1 MGFIT
6 ETAYQY
12 YNTSQKFTTT
22 ANQAVGSGHADEGIY
37 TLTFDPLPTA
47 KSKFLIFVNGSEIDD
62 DLYSYNNST
71 GEITFTTAK
80 ALNDVV
86 IVKLKEQKLGSYR
99 YISLNDIINNYIVAY
114 VGDGKLINDVKKTDV
129 LFHAKRGIQ
138 EFSYD
143 ISRTE
148 KIQEI
153 EVGLSLSIP
162 MPQDYIHYVRI
173 SWIDAGGV
181 EHIIY
186 PAKYTSKPSESIL
199 QDSDYNYLYDNDD
212 TLLTGT
218 PVADTRFQNLN
229 YSNLS
234 GGFSSNDIDYDA
246 NRIAERIIEYGKRY
260 GLEPETAQ
268 NNGVFV
274 IDEVNGSIGFSADM
288 AGRVIT
294 LKYVS
299 DGMGTDD
306 EMKIHKYAEDAIYKY
321 ITYAIASSRINFPEY
336 IINRFRKERR
346 AAMRNAK
353 LRLSS
358 LKIGELTQVMR
369 NKSKIIKH

>member
-22 ANQAVGSGHADEGIY
+22 ANQAAGSGHADEGIY

-71 GEITFTTAK
+71 GKITFTTAK
-80 ALNDVV
+80 ALNDVI

-162 MPQDYIHYVRI
+162 MPQDYVHYVRI
-173 SWIDAGGV
+173 SWVDAGGV

-212 TLLTGT
+212 SLLTGT
-218 PVADTRFQNLN
+218 SVTETRFQDLN

-246 NRIAERIIEYGKRY
+246 NRNAERIIEYGKRY

-268 NNGVFV
+268 NNATAP
-274 IDEVNGSIGFSADM
+274 SK
-288 AGRVIT
+288 T
-294 LKYVS
+294 LK
-299 DGMGTDD
+299 D
-306 EMKIHKYAEDAIYKY
+306 
-321 ITYAIASSRINFPEY
+321 
-336 IINRFRKERR
+336 
-346 AAMRNAK
+346 
-353 LRLSS
+353 LSTS
-358 LKIGELTQVMR
+358 TV
-369 NKSKIIKH
+369 KST

>member
-1 MGFIT
+1 MAFIT

-22 ANQAVGSGHADEGIY
+22 ANQAAGSNHADEGVY

-47 KSKFLIFVNGSEIDD
+47 KSKFLIFVNNSEIDD

-71 GEITFTTAK
+71 GEITFTTGR

-99 YISLNDIINNYIVAY
+99 YISLADIINNYIIAY
-114 VGDGKLINDVKKTDV
+114 VGDGKLINATKRSEV

-143 ISRTE
+143 ISRVE

-153 EVGLSLSIP
+153 EVGTSLSVP

-173 SWIDAGGV
+173 SHVDEAGI

-186 PAKYTSKPSESIL
+186 PGRYTSKPSESIL

-212 TLLTGT
+212 SLLTGT
-218 PVADTRFQNLN
+218 PVTDTRFQAFDVKNIN
-229 YSNLS
+229 GAVSNEDVS
-234 GGFSSNDIDYDA
+234 YDA
-246 NRIAERIIEYGKRY
+246 DRNSERIIEFGKRF
-260 GLEPETAQ
+260 GLEPEIAQ
-268 NNGVFV
+268 KNGVFI
-274 IDEVNGSIGFSADM
+274 IDEANGSIGFSSDL
-288 AGRVIT
+288 AGKVIT
-294 LKYVS
+294 IKYVS
-299 DGMGTDD
+299 DGMGTDA
-306 EMKIHKYAEDAIYKY
+306 EMKVHKFAEDAIYKY
-321 ITYAIASSRINFPEY
+321 ITYGIASAKANFPEY

-358 LKIGELTQVMR
+358 MKLGELTQVMR
-369 NKSKIIKH
+369 GKSKIIK

>member
-22 ANQAVGSGHADEGIY
+22 ANQAAGSGHADEGIY

-47 KSKFLIFVNGSEIDD
+47 KNKFLIFVNGSEIDD

-80 ALNDVV
+80 TLNDVV

-246 NRIAERIIEYGKRY
+246 NRNAERIIEYGKRY

-306 EMKIHKYAEDAIYKY
+306 EMKVHKYAEDAIYKY

-346 AAMRNAK
+346 AAIRNAK

>member
-1 MGFIT
+1 MAFIT

-22 ANQAVGSGHADEGIY
+22 ANQAAGSNHADEGVY

-47 KSKFLIFVNGSEIDD
+47 KSKFLIFVNNSEIDD

-71 GEITFTTAK
+71 GEITFTTGR

-99 YISLNDIINNYIVAY
+99 YISLADIINNYIIAY
-114 VGDGKLINDVKKTDV
+114 VGDGKLINATKRSEV

-143 ISRTE
+143 ISRVE

-153 EVGLSLSIP
+153 EVGTSLSVP

-173 SWIDAGGV
+173 SHVDEAGI

-186 PAKYTSKPSESIL
+186 PGRYTSKPSESIL

-212 TLLTGT
+212 RLLTGT
-218 PVADTRFQNLN
+218 PVTDTRFQAFDVKNIN
-229 YSNLS
+229 GAVSNEDVS
-234 GGFSSNDIDYDA
+234 YDA
-246 NRIAERIIEYGKRY
+246 DRNSERIIEFGKRF
-260 GLEPETAQ
+260 GLEPEIAQ
-268 NNGVFV
+268 KNGVFI
-274 IDEVNGSIGFSADM
+274 IDEVNGSIGFSSDL
-288 AGRVIT
+288 AGKVIT
-294 LKYVS
+294 IKYVS
-299 DGMGTDD
+299 DGMGTDA
-306 EMKIHKYAEDAIYKY
+306 EMKVHKFAEDAIYKY
-321 ITYAIASSRINFPEY
+321 ITYGIASAKANFPEY

-358 LKIGELTQVMR
+358 MKLGELTQVMR
-369 NKSKIIKH
+369 GKSKIIK

>member
-12 YNTSQKFTTT
+12 YNTSQKFTAT
-22 ANQAVGSGHADEGIY
+22 ALQ
-37 TLTFDPLPTA
+37 TQFPLTFDPLPSLKA
-47 KSKFLIFVNGSEIDD
+47 DFLIFINGSEIDD
-62 DLYSYNNST
+62 DLYSYSNTGVNAGKVIFSIGRT
-71 GEITFTTAK
+71 VGEI
-80 ALNDVV
+80 V
-86 IVKLKEQKLGSYR
+86 IVKLKKQKLGNYR

-138 EFSYD
+138 EFNYD

-153 EVGLSLSIP
+153 EVGTSLSVP

-173 SWIDAGGV
+173 SHVDDAGI

-186 PAKYTSKPSESIL
+186 PGRYTSKPSESIL

-212 TLLTGT
+212 SLLTGT
-218 PVADTRFQNLN
+218 PVTDTRFQAFDVKNIN
-229 YSNLS
+229 GAVSNEDVS
-234 GGFSSNDIDYDA
+234 YDA
-246 NRIAERIIEYGKRY
+246 DRNSERIIEFGKRF
-260 GLEPETAQ
+260 GLEPEIAQ
-268 NNGVFV
+268 KNGVFI
-274 IDEVNGSIGFSADM
+274 IDEANGSIGFSSDL
-288 AGRVIT
+288 AGKIIT
-294 LKYVS
+294 IKYVS

-321 ITYAIASSRINFPEY
+321 ITYAVASSRINFPEY